1 MAQVNL
7 NNVSKTY
14 KGVEAVKNLTLE
26 IEEGE
31 FFAILGPPGAGKS
44 STLKM
49 VAGVE
54 PCTEGE
60 ILFDGDP
67 VNGLPPNKRGV
78 AMVFESYAL
87 YPHMTAFENIAYPL
101 HERRREM
108 GYNKDQIKQTVTE
121 IAELLQITQELDRQ
135 PRYLSGGQRQRVA
148 LGRALV
154 RDPRVLLLDE
164 PIAHLDARLR
174 HTLRGELK
182 RIQRKRKSTTIYA
195 TPDYLEAIA
204 MADRVAVLFGG
215 ELHQLDTPAEM
226 MKSPAT
232 ASVAAF
238 VGDPPMNVIA
248 AQLESRDG
256 NPWLRMDSVEIPV
269 PERLRS
275 AVAKGNYEEGLL
287 VGIRPGD
294 VELSD
299 SEQPSPSFASQL
311 YVVEHL
317 HRKSILNL
325 ERDDLQIKV
334 NTAPGYRGQIGDQ
347 IWLTFPADRLCLFD
361 PNTSH
366 ALT

>member
-1 MAQVNL
+1 MAKVNL
-7 NNVSKTY
+7 NDVSKAY
-14 KGVEAVKNLTLE
+14 KEVEAVKKLTLE
-26 IEEGE
+26 VEEGE
-31 FFAILGPPGAGKS
+31 FFAVLGPPGAGKS

-49 VAGVE
+49 IAGVE
-54 PCTEGE
+54 PCTEGG
-60 ILFDGDP
+60 ILFDGEP

-101 HERRREM
+101 NERRREM
-108 GYNKDQIKQTVTE
+108 GYSKEKIKQTVTE
-121 IAELLQITQELDRQ
+121 IGELLQITQELERQ

-154 RDPRVLLLDE
+154 REPRVLLFDE

-182 RIQRKRKSTTIYA
+182 RIQRRRKTTTIYA

-204 MADRVAVLFGG
+204 MADRIAVLFGG
-215 ELHQLDTPAEM
+215 EMHQLGTPSDVM
-226 MKSPAT
+226 NSPAT
-232 ASVAAF
+232 AAVAGF
-238 VGDPPMNVIA
+238 VGDPPMNIMT
-248 AQLESRDG
+248 AQVDSQEGSL
-256 NPWLRMDSVEIPV
+256 WLRMDGVEMPV
-269 PERLRS
+269 PDRLKPAVER
-275 AVAKGNYEEGLL
+275 GNYEAGLL

-294 VELSD
+294 VELSASQQSD
-299 SEQPSPSFASQL
+299 SAFACQL

-334 NTAPGYRGQIGDQ
+334 NTAPGYQGRIGDQ
-347 IWLTFPADRLCLFD
+347 IWLTFPEDRLSLFD
-361 PNTSH
+361 PETSR
-366 ALT
+366 ALA